1 MKIFFIGAGNAAKII
16 VKEMGE
22 NIDVAYVF
30 DKDMNNASEM
40 ERHFKDVKAVESRS
54 FKNLEVDYVIECAS
68 VEAVKEFGFEVLQA
82 NKDFIILSTGSF
94 ADDRFRED
102 FLGELS
108 RSKSRVYIPSGAVG
122 GVDIIN
128 SIGDKL
134 ETIAL
139 TTRKPPKSLGID
151 DKEKETIVFKGS
163 AKEAIKRYPKNINVA
178 VTLSLAARSFDKVSV
193 KIIADPGVERN
204 IHEVEIHSK
213 VGRYRIILENYPSPN
228 PRTSYLAPLSIVG
241 LLKKMNDKMR
251 IGV

>member
-1 MKIFFIGAGNAAKII
+1 
-16 VKEMGE
+16 
-22 NIDVAYVF
+22 
-30 DKDMNNASEM
+30 MNNASEM

-193 KIIADPGVERN
+193 KMIALEAGVDIIMLDNFKAEDAKKTAAKLMDGV
-204 IHEVEIHSK
+204 VEDQSLQMVIQ
-213 VGRYRIILENYPSPN
+213 YTLQ
-228 PRTSYLAPLSIVG
+228 L
-241 LLKKMNDKMR
+241 
-251 IGV
+251 